1 MPKVTESKLQI
12 CDETKQLDFTAQAL
26 NYIVWFWA
34 SEWPSQ
40 YLHFLISK
48 MNGRTTTS
56 LDLGIVIEIIH
67 DT

>member
-12 CDETKQLDFTAQAL
+12 CDETKQLDFTAHAL
-26 NYIVWFWA
+26 NYTMWFGA

-56 LDLGIVIEIIH
+56 LDLGIGTEIIQ